1 MAPSAKQNSLASLT
15 GTLVLVGAGKMGG
28 AMLDGWLR
36 LGLDPKQVVVIEPQ
50 PTKPV
55 KARAPEAP
63 SFAKATAAYEAW
75 LGDQLTLVP
84 ADLQRKHAQMRV
96 SALGFLRATFY
107 RWAQLWPIHCPELA
121 DAPRVLSVGD
131 LHIENF
137 GDWRDIEGR
146 LVWGV
151 NDFDEACQMPYAQDL
166 VRLAASALLSVQEGV
181 LPIDADEVCP
191 AILKGYKAALKDGG
205 RPFVLN
211 EDNDWLRALAIADL
225 RDPDRFARKLQAL
238 TEPTYSV
245 SRKLRAALGERMPQA
260 GLKLELKHRVAGLG
274 SLGRQRV
281 VAIARW
287 YGGIVVRE
295 AKPLTTSSW
304 VWAGGQGSRRVAYD
318 EIIARAERCPD
329 PYAHMQGP
337 WIIRRLAADSASIE
351 IDRLPRAQCRKL
363 LSAMGKETA
372 NIHLGG
378 ARKTILQDLKA
389 RPRDWLERAADR
401 MVEATLADWEAWKA
415 VADRH

>member
-1 MAPSAKQNSLASLT
+1 MAPRRPPGLTAGSAQRVGSVLGT
-15 GTLVLVGAGKMGG
+15 GRSEMG
-28 AMLDGWLR
+28 
-36 LGLDPKQVVVIEPQ
+36 E
-50 PTKPV
+50 TKTRS
-55 KARAPEAP
+55 KARGAAGPPA
-63 SFAKATAAYEAW
+63 FAEATAAYELW
-75 LGDQLTLVP
+75 LGDTLSLVP
-84 ADLQRKHAQMRV
+84 ADLQRKHEQMRLTG
-96 SALGFLRATFY
+96 LGFLRATFY
-107 RWAQLWPIHCPELA
+107 RWAQLWPVHCPELV

-166 VRLAASALLSVQEGV
+166 VRLAASALVSVKEGV
-181 LPIDADEVCP
+181 LPIAADEVCP
-191 AILKGYKAALKDGG
+191 AILKGYKATIKDGG

-211 EDNDWLRALAIADL
+211 EDNDWLRTLAIGDL
-225 RDPDRFARKLQAL
+225 RDPHRFARKLHGL
-238 TEPTYSV
+238 TEPSYRV
-245 SRKLRAALGERMPQA
+245 PRKLQAALAERMPQA
-260 GLKLELKHRVAGLG
+260 GLTLELKHRVAGLG

-281 VAIARW
+281 VAVAQW

-295 AKPLTTSSW
+295 AKPLTTSAW

-318 EIIARAERCPD
+318 EIIARADRCPD
-329 PYAHMQGP
+329 PYAHLAGQ

-351 IDRLPRAQCRKL
+351 IDRLPRAKSRKL
-363 LSAMGKETA
+363 LNAMGQETA

-378 ARKTILQDLKA
+378 PRKAILKDLRS
-389 RPRDWLERAADR
+389 RPDDWLEKAAHR

-415 VADRH
+415 QD